1 MTAPTKEWEYTV
13 VAYQDQDGGYWT
25 DVPALPGAGSQ
36 GDTLEDAI
44 ENTKEAI
51 VLMIEYLRERGEPI
65 PEPNA
70 VTIKVTVAA

>member
-1 MTAPTKEWEYTV
+1 MTAPTKEWGYTV

-65 PEPNA
+65 PEPKA
-70 VTIKVTVAA
+70 VAIKVTVAA